1 MPEALKTNPAPP
13 EFLRLP
19 IWISSGINDRIA
31 TPAQERQVKGS
42 LAAPV
47 FRTSD

>member
-1 MPEALKTNPAPP
+1 MPEALKTNPAPS